1 MLENKLMVVESIIFN
16 FFSQLGVLLL
26 FRLSDER
33 TPLYLLYNVPYI
45 APKTYFGLLLFASES
60 VLLRGILVNLKYDN
74 FLDSTAMETCISRN
88 ESNLIIMA

>member
-1 MLENKLMVVESIIFN
+1 MVVESIIFN

-45 APKTYFGLLLFASES
+45 APKTNLGLLLFASES